1 MLTPSLCCAVTRSR
15 ASAITKRSQIPL
27 LLPWPDA
34 KLLPG
39 FAAASFSEHQR
50 SRGGSSRGFDPKI
63 LLVISALGS
72 WRCCST
78 SQGIVEGD
86 VSGLIPSKATHK
98 LLCLLC
104 VAITGKIQFIY
115 LSITKSKS
123 LPGLYFV
130 FIFPEP
136 ALASFRY
143 SMSSPG
149 TPGAEMN
156 R

>member
-1 MLTPSLCCAVTRSR
+1 MKSCSLG
-15 ASAITKRSQIPL
+15 L
-27 LLPWPDA
+27 

-39 FAAASFSEHQR
+39 FAAVVFSEHQR

-63 LLVISALGS
+63 LLLISALGS

-86 VSGLIPSKATHK
+86 VSGLVLSKATHQ
-98 LLCLLC
+98 LLRLLC
-104 VAITGKIQFIY
+104 VAVTGKIQFIY
-115 LSITKSKS
+115 LSPTKSKS

-130 FIFPEP
+130 FIFPQL
-136 ALASFRY
+136 ALAGFRY

-149 TPGAEMN
+149 TPRAEMN